1 MTELAVSSDAL
12 IAPTVHASPSSTSAR
27 ATGAMAL
34 VCAGIGLL
42 VLAGWLLDTSAMHD
56 SGAFRRLV
64 MPPNASLAFVVAGA
78 SLWIQRRRSASALL
92 RIVALALATVVLVF
106 GSLVF
111 AERLFDLHLGLGRLL
126 FANRNGVAAYPDL
139 SSSGMATNSAVAF
152 ILAGV
157 ALLALD
163 APFRWWGHTVQ
174 WLATAGLL
182 IASAA
187 IVGYL
192 YDVRALYQVDVG
204 SAMAA
209 STAVAFFALHAGLL
223 FARSETSW
231 PGVLLSRDAGGTMA
245 RRLLV
250 AISAVPL
257 VLGWLLIHLNK
268 DALASREAGVA
279 LLVVAL
285 TAVLM
290 MVVIRAATAVRAGEA
305 AIQAL
310 LEREADARLQAE
322 RANNA
327 KNDFLAVMSHE
338 LRTPLNAIIG
348 YSSLMAEG
356 IPDTPSKAQ
365 HRQLERIHAS
375 AQHLLTLIE
384 QVLTLSRMELQEQEQ
399 PAFSPVRVAELAED
413 SAAMVA
419 PQAREKQIDL
429 TVVVDDEA
437 LVIDTDEAKLRQALV
452 NLMGN
457 AVKFT
462 DRGYVRLRVSRPAD
476 ENRVRFTVEDTG
488 PGIPAEHLER
498 IFEAFWQI
506 DQSASRR
513 AGGVGLGLHVTRGIV
528 RSLGGDISVDSTPAH
543 GSAFT
548 IRLPL
553 QH

>member
-1 MTELAVSSDAL
+1 MTELVVSSGTL
-12 IAPTVHASPSSTSAR
+12 VSSQVSASPSSVGAR
-27 ATGAMAL
+27 ATGAAAFVGMA
-34 VCAGIGLL
+34 IGLM
-42 VLAGWLLDTSAMHD
+42 VMAGWFFDVDTMRR
-56 SGAFRRLV
+56 AFLSSVV
-64 MPPNASLAFVVAGA
+64 MLPSTALGFVVAGA
-78 SLWIQRRRSASALL
+78 SLWIQRSPRARTSPM
-92 RIVALALATVVLVF
+92 RFVALALAAAVLVL
-106 GSLVF
+106 GGLTL
-111 AERLFDLHLGLGRLL
+111 AGPAFDLRLGLDRLL
-126 FANRNGVAAYPDL
+126 LGSRAVVYPDL
-139 SSSGMATNSAVAF
+139 APDGMAANSAVAF
-152 ILAGV
+152 VLAGA

-163 APFRWWGHTVQ
+163 APYEWWGRTAQ

-192 YDVRALYQVDVG
+192 YDVRALYQVDG
-204 SAMAA
+204 ATGMAL
-209 STAVAFFALHAGLL
+209 STAIAFFALHSGLL
-223 FARSETSW
+223 FARSESAW
-231 PGVLLSRDAGGTMA
+231 PGVLLAKDAGGALA

-250 AISAVPL
+250 AVSAVPL
-257 VLGWLLIHLNK
+257 ALGWLLIHLNK

-356 IPDTPSKAQ
+356 IPDAPSPAQ
-365 HRQLERIHAS
+365 HRQLERIKVS
-375 AQHLLTLIE
+375 STHLLTLIE
-384 QVLTLSRMELQEQEQ
+384 QVLTLSRMELREQ

-476 ENRVRFTVEDTG
+476 ENRVRFTVEDSG
-488 PGIPAEHLER
+488 PGIPQEHLER
-498 IFEAFWQI
+498 IFEAFWQL

-528 RSLGGDISVDSTPAH
+528 RSLGGDISVHSTPSQ

-548 IRLPL
+548 IRLPV

>member
-1 MTELAVSSDAL
+1 MAVS
-12 IAPTVHASPSSTSAR
+12 
-27 ATGAMAL
+27 
-34 VCAGIGLL
+34 
-42 VLAGWLLDTSAMHD
+42 
-56 SGAFRRLV
+56 
-64 MPPNASLAFVVAGA
+64 
-78 SLWIQRRRSASALL
+78 
-92 RIVALALATVVLVF
+92 
-106 GSLVF
+106 
-111 AERLFDLHLGLGRLL
+111 
-126 FANRNGVAAYPDL
+126 
-139 SSSGMATNSAVAF
+139 
-152 ILAGV
+152 
-157 ALLALD
+157 
-163 APFRWWGHTVQ
+163 
-174 WLATAGLL
+174 TA
-182 IASAA
+182 I
-187 IVGYL
+187 
-192 YDVRALYQVDVG
+192 
-204 SAMAA
+204 
-209 STAVAFFALHAGLL
+209 AFFALHSGLL
-223 FARSETSW
+223 FARSESAW
-231 PGVLLSRDAGGTMA
+231 PGVLLARDGGGALA

-250 AISAVPL
+250 AVSAVPL
-257 VLGWLLIHLNK
+257 ALGWLLIHLNK

-285 TAVLM
+285 AAVLM
-290 MVVIRAATAVRAGEA
+290 MLVIRAAAAVRAGEA

-338 LRTPLNAIIG
+338 LRTPLNAVIG

-356 IPDTPSKAQ
+356 IPDAPTPAQ
-365 HRQLERIHAS
+365 HRQLDRIHAS
-375 AQHLLTLIE
+375 AKHLLSLIE
-384 QVLTLSRMELQEQEQ
+384 QVLTLSRMELREQ

-437 LVIDTDEAKLRQALV
+437 LIIDTDEAKLRQALV

-462 DRGYVRLRVSRPAD
+462 DRGYVRLRVSRTAD
-476 ENRVRFTVEDTG
+476 EDRVRFTVEDSG
-488 PGIPAEHLER
+488 PGIPQEHLER
-498 IFEAFWQI
+498 IFEAFWQL

-528 RSLGGDISVDSTPAH
+528 RSLGGDISVHSTPSQ

-548 IRLPL
+548 IRLPV

>member
-1 MTELAVSSDAL
+1 MTELAVSSDTL
-12 IAPTVHASPSSTSAR
+12 IAPAVSATPSSASAR
-27 ATGAMAL
+27 AAGSAAL
-34 VCAGIGLL
+34 VCAGIGVL
-42 VLAGWLLDTSAMHD
+42 VLAGWVLDADTMRGPL
-56 SGAFRRLV
+56 GAVV

-78 SLWIQRRRSASALL
+78 SLWIQRRRPMKTWP
-92 RIVALALATVVLVF
+92 RVVALALATVVLVLGALAF
-106 GSLVF
+106 VERTF
-111 AERLFDLHLGLGRLL
+111 ALQLGLGRLL
-126 FANRNGVAAYPDL
+126 FADRMTAYPDL
-139 SSSGMATNSAVAF
+139 WSSGMATNSAVAF
-152 ILAGV
+152 ILAGG
-157 ALLALD
+157 ALIGLD
-163 APFRWWGHTVQ
+163 APFKWWGRTTQ

-182 IASAA
+182 IAAAA

-192 YDVRALYQVDVG
+192 YDVRALYQVD
-204 SAMAA
+204 SAAAMAA
-209 STAVAFFALHAGLL
+209 STAIAFFALHSGLL
-223 FARSETSW
+223 FARSDSSW

-250 AISAVPL
+250 AVSAVPL
-257 VLGWLLIHLNK
+257 ALGWLLIHLNK

-356 IPDTPSKAQ
+356 IPDTPTKAQ
-365 HRQLERIHAS
+365 HRQLDRIHAS

-384 QVLTLSRMELQEQEQ
+384 QVLTLSRMELQDQ

-462 DRGYVRLRVSRPAD
+462 DAGYVRLRVSRPAD
-476 ENRVRFTVEDTG
+476 EDRVRFTVEDTG
-488 PGIPAEHLER
+488 PGIPPEHLER

-528 RSLGGDISVDSTPAH
+528 RSLGGDISVNSTPAH

>member
-12 IAPTVHASPSSTSAR
+12 TTVPSPVTAEPSSASAI
-27 ATGAMAL
+27 ATGAAAL
-34 VCAGIGLL
+34 VCIAIGIV
-42 VLAGWLLDTSAMHD
+42 VLAGWAFSADVMR
-56 SGAFRRLV
+56 GALNALV
-64 MPPNASLAFVVAGA
+64 MPPNTSLAFVVAGV
-78 SLWIQRRRSASALL
+78 SLWLQRKPPASTLL
-92 RIVALALATVVLVF
+92 RIIALALALIVLVL
-106 GSLVF
+106 GAVSF
-111 AERLFDLHLGLGRLL
+111 AERAFDLHLGIGRLV
-126 FANRNGVAAYPDL
+126 FGNRLAVYRDL

-152 ILAGV
+152 VLAGGT
-157 ALLALD
+157 LLALD
-163 APFRWWGHTVQ
+163 APPRWRGRTTEWM
-174 WLATAGLL
+174 ATAGLL
-182 IASAA
+182 IAAAA

-192 YDVRALYQVDVG
+192 YDVRALYQVDNAA
-204 SAMAA
+204 AMAV
-209 STAVAFFALHAGLL
+209 STAIAFFALHSGLL

-231 PGVLLSRDAGGTMA
+231 PGVLLSKDAGGTMA

-250 AISAVPL
+250 AVSAVPL
-257 VLGWLLIHLNK
+257 ALGWLLIHLNK

-290 MVVIRAATAVRAGEA
+290 MVVIRAAAAVRAGEA

-310 LEREADARLQAE
+310 LEREADARFQAE

-356 IPDTPSKAQ
+356 IPDEPTKAQ
-365 HRQLERIHAS
+365 HRQLDRIHVS

-384 QVLTLSRMELQEQEQ
+384 QVLTLSRMELQEQ

-429 TVVVDDEA
+429 TVVVDDDA

-476 ENRVRFTVEDTG
+476 ENRVRFTVEDSG

-528 RSLGGDISVDSTPAH
+528 WSLGGEISVHSTPEQ

>member
-1 MTELAVSSDAL
+1 MTELAVSSDLL
-12 IAPTVHASPSSTSAR
+12 IAPRPASMPSSASAR
-27 ATGAMAL
+27 AAGVAAIVAGA
-34 VCAGIGLL
+34 IGLL
-42 VLAGWLLDTSAMHD
+42 GLAAWMLDPDTMRREVVGGLSM
-56 SGAFRRLV
+56 SPNTAFTFV
-64 MPPNASLAFVVAGA
+64 IASA
-78 SLWIQRRRSASALL
+78 SLWIKRRPRAGTSWLH
-92 RIVALALATVVLVF
+92 IVALALGAVVLLLGGF
-106 GSLVF
+106 SF
-111 AERLFDLHLGLGRLL
+111 AERAFDLHLGIGRIL
-126 FANRNGVAAYPDL
+126 FANRLGALPDL

-152 ILAGV
+152 MLAGA

-163 APFRWWGHTVQ
+163 MPFRWWGQTAQ

-192 YDVRALYQVDVG
+192 YDVRALYQVDSVA
-204 SAMAA
+204 AMAV
-209 STAVAFFALHAGLL
+209 SSAVALFALHAGLL
-223 FARSETSW
+223 FARSAKTW
-231 PGVLLSRDAGGTMA
+231 PGVLLAEDAGGGLA
-245 RRLLV
+245 RRLLIAV
-250 AISAVPL
+250 SAVPL
-257 VLGWLLIHLNK
+257 ALGWLLIHLNK

-290 MVVIRAATAVRAGEA
+290 MVVIRAAAAVRAGEA
-305 AIQAL
+305 EIQGL

-356 IPDTPSKAQ
+356 IPDEPTKAQ

-375 AQHLLTLIE
+375 AKHLLTLIE
-384 QVLTLSRMELQEQEQ
+384 QVLTLSRMELQEQ

-429 TVVVDDEA
+429 TVVVEDDA
-437 LVIDTDEAKLRQALV
+437 LIIDTDEAKLRQALV

-462 DRGYVRLRVSRPAD
+462 DAGYVRLRVSRPAD
-476 ENRVRFTVEDTG
+476 EDRVRFTVEDSG
-488 PGIPAEHLER
+488 PGIPAEYLER
-498 IFEAFWQI
+498 IFDAFWQI

-528 RSLGGDISVDSTPAH
+528 RSLGGDISVHSTPAQ

-548 IRLPL
+548 IRLPV

>member
-1 MTELAVSSDAL
+1 MTELAVSSDLL
-12 IAPTVHASPSSTSAR
+12 IAPRPASLPSSASAR
-27 ATGAMAL
+27 ATGVAA
-34 VCAGIGLL
+34 
-42 VLAGWLLDTSAMHD
+42 
-56 SGAFRRLV
+56 
-64 MPPNASLAFVVAGA
+64 VVAGA
-78 SLWIQRRRSASALL
+78 IGVLGLAAWMLDPDTMRREVVGGLAMSPNTALTFVIASASLWIKRRPRAGTSWLH
-92 RIVALALATVVLVF
+92 IIALALGAVVLLLGGV
-106 GSLVF
+106 SV
-111 AERLFDLHLGLGRLL
+111 AERAFDLHLGISRIL
-126 FANRNGVAAYPDL
+126 FANRLGTLTDL
-139 SSSGMATNSAVAF
+139 PSSGMATNSAVAF
-152 ILAGV
+152 MLAGA

-163 APFRWWGHTVQ
+163 MPFRWWGQTAQ

-192 YDVRALYQVDVG
+192 YDVRALYQVDSVA
-204 SAMAA
+204 AMAVPSA
-209 STAVAFFALHAGLL
+209 IALFALHAGLL
-223 FARSETSW
+223 FARSAKTW
-231 PGVLLSRDAGGTMA
+231 PGVLLADDAGGGLA

-250 AISAVPL
+250 AVSAVPL
-257 VLGWLLIHLNK
+257 ALGWLLIHLNK

-290 MVVIRAATAVRAGEA
+290 MVVIRAAAAVRAGEA
-305 AIQAL
+305 EIQGL

-356 IPDTPSKAQ
+356 IPDEPTNAQ
-365 HRQLERIHAS
+365 HRQLDRIHAS
-375 AQHLLTLIE
+375 AKHLLTLIE
-384 QVLTLSRMELQEQEQ
+384 QVLTLSRMELQEQ

-429 TVVVDDEA
+429 TVVVEDDA
-437 LVIDTDEAKLRQALV
+437 LIIDTDEAKLRQALV

-462 DRGYVRLRVSRPAD
+462 DAGYVRLRVSRPAD
-476 ENRVRFTVEDTG
+476 EDRVRFTVEDSG

-528 RSLGGDISVDSTPAH
+528 RSLGGDISVHSTPAQ

-548 IRLPL
+548 IRLPV

>member
-1 MTELAVSSDAL
+1 MTELVASSDA
-12 IAPTVHASPSSTSAR
+12 IVAPRTAASPETVGAR
-27 ATGAMAL
+27 ATGIA
-34 VCAGIGLL
+34 AGLSAAIGLV
-42 VLAGWLLDTSAMHD
+42 VLAGWVFDVEPMRRVFLG
-56 SGAFRRLV
+56 GAV
-64 MPPNASLAFVVAGA
+64 MLPNTALAFVLASA
-78 SLWIQRRRSASALL
+78 SLWIQRLPRASRSAT
-92 RIVALALATVVLVF
+92 RFVALALATFVLLL
-106 GSLVF
+106 GGLTF
-111 AERLFDLHLGLGRLL
+111 AERAFDLNVGVDRLL
-126 FANRNGVAAYPDL
+126 FATSTTLIPDRPVG
-139 SSSGMATNSAVAF
+139 GMATISAIAF
-152 ILAGV
+152 VLAGA

-163 APFRWWGHTVQ
+163 APFRWWGRTAQ

-187 IVGYL
+187 LVGYL
-192 YDVRALYQVDVG
+192 YQVRALYQID
-204 SAMAA
+204 SAPAMAISSA
-209 STAVAFFALHAGLL
+209 IGFFALHSGVL
-223 FARSETSW
+223 FARSASAW
-231 PGVLLSRDAGGTMA
+231 PGVLLARGAAGA
-245 RRLLV
+245 LSRRLLV
-250 AISAVPL
+250 AVSAVPL
-257 VLGWLLIHLNK
+257 ALGWVFIHLSQ

-285 TAVLM
+285 TAVLL
-290 MVVIRAATAVRAGEA
+290 MVVIRAATAVRAGEV
-305 AIQAL
+305 AIQSL
-310 LEREADARLQAE
+310 LEREADARLEAE
-322 RANNA
+322 QANNA

-356 IPDTPSKAQ
+356 IPDSPTAAQ
-365 HRQLERIHAS
+365 HRQLDRINAS
-375 AQHLLTLIE
+375 AKHLLTLIE
-384 QVLTLSRMELQEQEQ
+384 QVLNLSRMELMEQ
-399 PAFSPVRVAELAED
+399 PAFGPVRVASIAED

-429 TVVVDDEA
+429 TVMVDDDA

-476 ENRVRFTVEDTG
+476 EDRVRFTVEDSG
-488 PGIPAEHLER
+488 PGIPQEHLER
-498 IFEAFWQI
+498 IFEAFWQL

-528 RSLGGDISVDSTPAH
+528 RSLGGEISVHSTPAQ

-548 IRLPL
+548 IRLPV

>member
-1 MTELAVSSDAL
+1 MTGLAVSSDILVTSRAE
-12 IAPTVHASPSSTSAR
+12 HAPSSVSAR
-27 ATGAMAL
+27 ATGVAA
-34 VCAGIGLL
+34 VVGVAVGILG
-42 VLAGWLLDTSAMHD
+42 LAGWVLDPDTM
-56 SGAFRRLV
+56 RRELAGGIA
-64 MPPNASLAFVVAGA
+64 MPPNTAITFVIAGA
-78 SLWIQRRRSASALL
+78 SLWIQRRPREGISLL
-92 RIVALALATVVLVF
+92 RVLALTLGAIALALGGV
-106 GSLVF
+106 SF
-111 AERLFDLHLGLGRLL
+111 AERAFNLHLGIGRVL
-126 FANRNGVAAYPDL
+126 FANRVGAFSDL
-139 SSSGMATNSAVAF
+139 SSSGMATNTAVAF
-152 ILAGV
+152 VLAGT

-163 APFRWWGHTVQ
+163 APFRWWGQTAQ

-192 YDVRALYQVDVG
+192 YDVRALYQVDNAA
-204 SAMAA
+204 AMAV

-223 FARSETSW
+223 FARSASTW
-231 PGVLLSRDAGGTMA
+231 PGVLLADDAGGSLA

-250 AISAVPL
+250 AVSAVPL
-257 VLGWLLIHLNK
+257 ALGWLLIHLNK

-305 AIQAL
+305 EIQGL

-356 IPDTPSKAQ
+356 IPDAPTRAQ

-375 AQHLLTLIE
+375 SRHLLTLIE
-384 QVLTLSRMELQEQEQ
+384 QVLTLSRMELQEQ

-429 TVVVDDEA
+429 TVVVDDDA
-437 LVIDTDEAKLRQALV
+437 LIIDTDEAKLRQALV

-462 DRGYVRLRVSRPAD
+462 DAGYVRLRVSRPAD
-476 ENRVRFTVEDTG
+476 EDRVRFTVEDSG
-488 PGIPAEHLER
+488 PGIPAEHLEK
-498 IFEAFWQI
+498 IFDAFWQI

-528 RSLGGDISVDSTPAH
+528 RSLGGDISVHSTPAQ

-548 IRLPL
+548 IRLPV

>member
-1 MTELAVSSDAL
+1 MTELAVSSQAL
-12 IAPTVHASPSSTSAR
+12 VAPAVSASPSSPSAR
-27 ATGAMAL
+27 ATGAAAL
-34 VCAGIGLL
+34 VSFGLGFL
-42 VLAGWLLDTSAMHD
+42 ILAGWALNADAM
-56 SGAFRRLV
+56 RERLGGIA
-64 MPPNASLAFVVAGA
+64 MPPSTALAFIVAGA
-78 SLWIQRRRSASALL
+78 SLWMQRQP
-92 RIVALALATVVLVF
+92 RISTPMRVVALALATVVLVVGALAVIEQTF
-106 GSLVF
+106 GV
-111 AERLFDLHLGLGRLL
+111 HLGIVRLL
-126 FANRNGVAAYPDL
+126 FGNRLAGYPDL
-139 SSSGMATNSAVAF
+139 SPSTMATNSAVAF
-152 ILAGV
+152 MLAGV

-163 APFRWWGHTVQ
+163 APFRWWGRTAQ
-174 WLATAGLL
+174 WVATAGLL
-182 IASAA
+182 IAAAA

-192 YDVRALYQVDVG
+192 YDVRALYQVDTAA
-204 SAMAA
+204 AMAVSSA
-209 STAVAFFALHAGLL
+209 IAFFALHSGLL
-223 FARSETSW
+223 FARSAASW
-231 PGVLLSRDAGGTMA
+231 PGVLLAKDAGGAMA

-250 AISAVPL
+250 AVSAVPL
-257 VLGWLLIHLNK
+257 ALGWLLIHLNK

-356 IPDTPSKAQ
+356 IPDEPTKAQ
-365 HRQLERIHAS
+365 HRQLDRIHAS
-375 AQHLLTLIE
+375 AQHLLSLIE
-384 QVLTLSRMELQEQEQ
+384 QVLTLSRMELQDQ
-399 PAFSPVRVAELAED
+399 PAFSAVRVAELAED

-462 DRGYVRLRVSRPAD
+462 DRGFVRLRVSRPAD
-476 ENRVRFTVEDTG
+476 EDRVRFTVEDSG
-488 PGIPAEHLER
+488 PGIPPEYLER

-528 RSLGGDISVDSTPAH
+528 RSLGGDISVHSTPAQ

-548 IRLPL
+548 IRLPV

>member
-1 MTELAVSSDAL
+1 MTELAVSSGVL
-12 IAPTVHASPSSTSAR
+12 LAPSESASPSSASAR
-27 ATGAMAL
+27 ATGIAAL
-34 VCAGIGLL
+34 VCSSVGLL
-42 VLAGWLLDTSAMHD
+42 VLAAWALDPETTR
-56 SGAFRRLV
+56 GALGGIA
-64 MPPNASLAFVVAGA
+64 MPPNTALAFLIAGA
-78 SLWIQRRRSASALL
+78 SLWIQRQPRVSTLGRV
-92 RIVALALATVVLVF
+92 VALALATSVLAL
-106 GSLVF
+106 GALSF
-111 AERLFDLHLGLGRLL
+111 AERAFDLRLGIGRLL
-126 FANRNGVAAYPDL
+126 FENRLASYPDL

-152 ILAGV
+152 VLAGG
-157 ALLALD
+157 ALIVLD
-163 APFRWWGHTVQ
+163 APSRWWGRTAQ

-192 YDVRALYQVDVG
+192 YDVRALYQVD
-204 SAMAA
+204 SAAAMAVSSA
-209 STAVAFFALHAGLL
+209 IAFFALHAGLL
-223 FARSETSW
+223 FSRSDASW
-231 PGVLLSRDAGGTMA
+231 PGVLLAKDAGGTMA

-250 AISAVPL
+250 AVCAVPL
-257 VLGWLLIHLNK
+257 ALGWLLIHLNK

-290 MVVIRAATAVRAGEA
+290 MVVIRAATAVRVGEA

-356 IPDTPSKAQ
+356 IPDEPTKAQ
-365 HRQLERIHAS
+365 HRQLDRIHAS

-399 PAFSPVRVAELAED
+399 PSFSPVRVAELAED

-429 TVVVDDEA
+429 TVVIDDDA

-462 DRGYVRLRVSRPAD
+462 DQGYVRLRVSRTAD
-476 ENRVRFTVEDTG
+476 EDRVRFTVEDSG
-488 PGIPAEHLER
+488 PGIPPEHIER

-528 RSLGGDISVDSTPAH
+528 RSLGGDISVHSTPAQ

-548 IRLPL
+548 IRLPV

>member
-1 MTELAVSSDAL
+1 MTGLAVSSDTL
-12 IAPTVHASPSSTSAR
+12 VAPRVNSSPETASAR
-27 ATGAMAL
+27 ATGAAAI
-34 VCAGIGLL
+34 VCGAMGLPI
-42 VLAGWLLDTSAMHD
+42 LAGWLFDADVMRESLATI
-56 SGAFRRLV
+56 V
-64 MPPNASLAFVVAGA
+64 MPPNIALAFVVAGA
-78 SLWIQRRRSASALL
+78 SLWIQRRPRVSIVL
-92 RIVALALATVVLVF
+92 RVVALALGAVALVA
-106 GSLVF
+106 GAGEF
-111 AERLFDLHLGLGRLL
+111 AERIFGLHLGIGRLL
-126 FANRNGVAAYPDL
+126 LSNRASLDPAL
-139 SSSGMATNSAVAF
+139 LSSGMATNSAVAF

-157 ALLALD
+157 GLLALD
-163 APFRWWGHTVQ
+163 APFRWWGRTTQ

-182 IASAA
+182 IAAAA

-192 YDVRALYQVDVG
+192 YDVRALYQVDTAA
-204 SAMAA
+204 AMAVSSA
-209 STAVAFFALHAGLL
+209 IAFFALFAGLL
-223 FARSETSW
+223 FARSDTSW
-231 PGVLLSRDAGGTMA
+231 PGVLLARDAGGNLA

-250 AISAVPL
+250 AVSAVPL
-257 VLGWLLIHLNK
+257 ALGWLLIHLNK

-290 MVVIRAATAVRAGEA
+290 MVVIRAAGAVRAGEA

-356 IPDTPSKAQ
+356 IPDTPTKAQ

-384 QVLTLSRMELQEQEQ
+384 QVLTLSRIELQEPEQ

-429 TVVVDDEA
+429 TVVVDDDA
-437 LVIDTDEAKLRQALV
+437 LIIDTDEAKLRQALV

-462 DRGYVRLRVSRPAD
+462 DHGYVRLRVSRPAD
-476 ENRVRFTVEDTG
+476 EDRIRFTVEDSG

-498 IFEAFWQI
+498 IFDAFWQI

-528 RSLGGDISVDSTPAH
+528 RSLGGDISVHSTPSE

-548 IRLPL
+548 IRLPV

>member
-1 MTELAVSSDAL
+1 MTELAVSSDL
-12 IAPTVHASPSSTSAR
+12 LVAPRVGASPSSVSAR
-27 ATGAMAL
+27 ATGAAAL
-34 VCAGIGLL
+34 VAGGIGLL
-42 VLAGWLLDTSAMHD
+42 VLAGWLLDVDTM
-56 SGAFRRLV
+56 RRALLGSVV
-64 MPPNASLAFVVAGA
+64 MPPNTALTFILGGV
-78 SLWIQRRRSASALL
+78 SLWIQRQPRAPTSFM
-92 RIVALALATVVLVF
+92 RIIALALGAAVLVL
-106 GSLVF
+106 GCLSF
-111 AERLFDLHLGLGRLL
+111 AERAFDLHLGFARLL
-126 FANRNGVAAYPDL
+126 FPDDAVAFRDL

-152 ILAGV
+152 VLAGT

-163 APFRWWGHTVQ
+163 APFRWWGRTAQ
-174 WLATAGLL
+174 WLATAGFL

-192 YDVRALYQVDVG
+192 YDVRALYQVDGATAMTVS
-204 SAMAA
+204 SAL
-209 STAVAFFALHAGLL
+209 AFFALHLGLL
-223 FARSETSW
+223 FARSSATW
-231 PGVLLSRDAGGTMA
+231 PGVLLAGDAGGALA

-250 AISAVPL
+250 AVAVVPL
-257 VLGWLLIHLNK
+257 ALGWLLIHLNK

-356 IPDTPSKAQ
+356 IPDAPTKAQ
-365 HRQLERIHAS
+365 HRQLDRIHAS

-384 QVLTLSRMELQEQEQ
+384 QVLTLSRMELQDQ
-399 PAFSPVRVAELAED
+399 PDFTPVRVAELAED

-462 DRGYVRLRVSRPAD
+462 DHGFVRLRVSRPAD
-476 ENRVRFTVEDTG
+476 EDRVRFTVEDSG
-488 PGIPAEHLER
+488 PGIPAEYLER

-528 RSLGGDISVDSTPAH
+528 RSLGGDISVHSTPSE

-548 IRLPL
+548 IRLPI
-553 QH
+553 QR

>member
-1 MTELAVSSDAL
+1 MTELAVSSDSL
-12 IAPTVHASPSSTSAR
+12 VAPTVGASPSSTSAR
-27 ATGAMAL
+27 AAGAMAL
-34 VCAGIGLL
+34 ICAGVGLL
-42 VLAGWLLDTSAMHD
+42 VLAGWLLDADVMR
-56 SGAFRRLV
+56 GAIGSLV
-64 MPPNASLAFVVAGA
+64 MPPNTSLAFVVAGA
-78 SLWIQRRRSASALL
+78 SLWIQRQRPTNTLL
-92 RIVALALATVVLVF
+92 RVVALALAIVVLVF
-106 GSLVF
+106 GSLLF

-126 FANRNGVAAYPDL
+126 FGNRADAYSEL
-139 SSSGMATNSAVAF
+139 SSSKMATNSAVAF
-152 ILAGV
+152 MLAGT
-157 ALLALD
+157 ALFALD
-163 APFRWWGHTVQ
+163 APFKWWGRTVQ

-192 YDVRALYQVDVG
+192 YDVRALYQVDIG
-204 SAMAA
+204 AAMAV
-209 STAVAFFALHAGLL
+209 STAIAFFALHAGLL
-223 FARSETSW
+223 FARSDSSW

-250 AISAVPL
+250 AVSAVPL

-356 IPDTPSKAQ
+356 IPDEPTKAQ
-365 HRQLERIHAS
+365 HRQLNRIHAS

-384 QVLTLSRMELQEQEQ
+384 QVLTLSRMELQEQ

-476 ENRVRFTVEDTG
+476 EDRVRFIVEDTG

-528 RSLGGDISVDSTPAH
+528 RSLGGDISVNSTPSH

>member
-1 MTELAVSSDAL
+1 MTELAVSSDLL
-12 IAPTVHASPSSTSAR
+12 IAPRPASLPTPASAR
-27 ATGAMAL
+27 ATGVAA
-34 VCAGIGLL
+34 VIAGAIGLL
-42 VLAGWLLDTSAMHD
+42 GLAAWMLDPDTMRREVVDGLAM
-56 SGAFRRLV
+56 S
-64 MPPNASLAFVVAGA
+64 PNTAITFVIAGA
-78 SLWIQRRRSASALL
+78 SLWIKRRPRAGTSWLH
-92 RIVALALATVVLVF
+92 IIALALGTVVLLLGGV
-106 GSLVF
+106 SF
-111 AERLFDLHLGLGRLL
+111 AERAFDLHLGIGRIL
-126 FANRNGVAAYPDL
+126 FANRLGAPPDL

-152 ILAGV
+152 MLAGA

-163 APFRWWGHTVQ
+163 MPFRWWGQTAQ

-192 YDVRALYQVDVG
+192 YDVRALYQVDGVA
-204 SAMAA
+204 AMAVSSA
-209 STAVAFFALHAGLL
+209 IALFALHAGLL
-223 FARSETSW
+223 FARSAKTW
-231 PGVLLSRDAGGTMA
+231 PGVLLADDAGGGLA
-245 RRLLV
+245 RRLLIAV
-250 AISAVPL
+250 SAVPL
-257 VLGWLLIHLNK
+257 ALGWLLIHLNK

-290 MVVIRAATAVRAGEA
+290 MVVIRAAAAVRAGEA
-305 AIQAL
+305 EIQGL

-356 IPDTPSKAQ
+356 IPDEPTKAQ
-365 HRQLERIHAS
+365 HRQLDRIHAS
-375 AQHLLTLIE
+375 AKHLLTLIE
-384 QVLTLSRMELQEQEQ
+384 QVLTLSRMELQEQ

-429 TVVVDDEA
+429 TVVVEDDA
-437 LVIDTDEAKLRQALV
+437 LIIDTDEAKLRQALV

-462 DRGYVRLRVSRPAD
+462 DAGYVRLRVSRLAD
-476 ENRVRFTVEDTG
+476 EDRVRFTVEDSG

-528 RSLGGDISVDSTPAH
+528 RSLGGDISVHSTPAQ

-548 IRLPL
+548 IRLPV

>member
-1 MTELAVSSDAL
+1 MTELAVSSHA
-12 IAPTVHASPSSTSAR
+12 IMAHAPPVPASASPSSASAR
-27 ATGAMAL
+27 ATGIAAI
-34 VCAGIGLL
+34 VCSSIGLL
-42 VLAGWLLDTSAMHD
+42 VLAAWTLDPETAR
-56 SGAFRRLV
+56 GALGGIA
-64 MPPNASLAFVVAGA
+64 MPPNTALGFLVAGA
-78 SLWIQRRRSASALL
+78 SLWMQRQPRITALI
-92 RIVALALATVVLVF
+92 RIPALALATVVL
-106 GSLVF
+106 GLGAISF
-111 AERLFDLHLGLGRLL
+111 AERIFDLHLGLGRLL
-126 FANRNGVAAYPDL
+126 FESRLATYPDL

-152 ILAGV
+152 LLAGV

-163 APFRWWGHTVQ
+163 APFKWWGRTAQ

-192 YDVRALYQVDVG
+192 YDVRALYQVD
-204 SAMAA
+204 SAAAMAVSSA
-209 STAVAFFALHAGLL
+209 IAFFALHAGLL
-223 FARSETSW
+223 FARSDASW
-231 PGVLLSRDAGGTMA
+231 PGVLLAKDAGGTMA

-250 AISAVPL
+250 AVCAVPL
-257 VLGWLLIHLNK
+257 ALGWLLIHLNK

-290 MVVIRAATAVRAGEA
+290 MVVIRAATTVRAGEA

-348 YSSLMAEG
+348 YSSLMTEG
-356 IPDTPSKAQ
+356 IPDEPTTAQ
-365 HRQLERIHAS
+365 QRQLNRIHAS
-375 AQHLLTLIE
+375 AQHLLSLIE
-384 QVLTLSRMELQEQEQ
+384 QVLTLSRMELQEQ

-429 TVVVDDEA
+429 TVVIDDDA

-462 DRGYVRLRVSRPAD
+462 DHGYVRLRVSRPAD
-476 ENRVRFTVEDTG
+476 EDRVRFTVEDSG
-488 PGIPAEHLER
+488 PGIPAEYLER

-528 RSLGGDISVDSTPAH
+528 RSLGGDISVHSTPSE

-548 IRLPL
+548 IRLPV

>member
-1 MTELAVSSDAL
+1 MTELVVSSETFVTAR
-12 IAPTVHASPSSTSAR
+12 VSVSRSSVGAR
-27 ATGAMAL
+27 ATGAAAL
-34 VCAGIGLL
+34 VSMAIGLM
-42 VLAGWLLDTSAMHD
+42 VMAGWFFDVDTMRR
-56 SGAFRRLV
+56 AFLSSVV
-64 MPPNASLAFVVAGA
+64 MLPSTSLGFVIAGA
-78 SLWIQRRRSASALL
+78 SLWIQRTRRERRSLM
-92 RIVALALATVVLVF
+92 RFVALALGAAVLVL
-106 GSLVF
+106 GGLTL
-111 AERLFDLHLGLGRLL
+111 AGRAFDLRVGLDRLL
-126 FANRNGVAAYPDL
+126 LGNHAATYPDL
-139 SSSGMATNSAVAF
+139 TPGGMAANSAVAF
-152 ILAGV
+152 MLAGA

-163 APFRWWGHTVQ
+163 APYEWWGRTTQ

-192 YDVRALYQVDVG
+192 YDVRALYQVDG
-204 SAMAA
+204 ATAMAV
-209 STAVAFFALHAGLL
+209 STAIAFFALHAGLL
-223 FARSETSW
+223 FARSESAW
-231 PGVLLSRDAGGTMA
+231 PGVLLARDAGGALA

-250 AISAVPL
+250 AVSAVPL
-257 VLGWLLIHLNK
+257 ALGWLLIHLNK

-338 LRTPLNAIIG
+338 LRTPLNAVIG

-356 IPDTPSKAQ
+356 IPDAPTPAQ

-375 AQHLLTLIE
+375 AKHLLSLIE
-384 QVLTLSRMELQEQEQ
+384 QVLTLSRMELREQ

-429 TVVVDDEA
+429 TVVVDDDA
-437 LVIDTDEAKLRQALV
+437 LIIDTDEAKLRQALV

-462 DRGYVRLRVSRPAD
+462 DRGYVRLRVSRTAD
-476 ENRVRFTVEDTG
+476 EDRVRFTVEDSG
-488 PGIPAEHLER
+488 PGIPQEHLER
-498 IFEAFWQI
+498 IFEAFWQL

-528 RSLGGDISVDSTPAH
+528 RSLGGDISVHSTPSQ

-548 IRLPL
+548 IRLPV

>member
-1 MTELAVSSDAL
+1 MTGLAVRSDVL
-12 IAPTVHASPSSTSAR
+12 SAPSVAASPSSASVR
-27 ATGAMAL
+27 ATGAAAIMCG
-34 VCAGIGLL
+34 VVGLL
-42 VLAGWLLDTSAMHD
+42 GMAGWVLDPDIMRRELVGGFAM
-56 SGAFRRLV
+56 S
-64 MPPNASLAFVVAGA
+64 PNTALTFVIAAA
-78 SLWIQRRRSASALL
+78 SLWIQRRPRRGTSWL
-92 RIVALALATVVLVF
+92 RVVALSLGAVALVL
-106 GSLVF
+106 GSVSF
-111 AERLFDLHLGLGRLL
+111 AERAFDVHLGIGRGL
-126 FANRNGVAAYPDL
+126 FANRVGTFPDMR
-139 SSSGMATNSAVAF
+139 SNGMATNSAVAF
-152 ILAGV
+152 MLAGA

-163 APFRWWGHTVQ
+163 APFRWWGQIAQ

-192 YDVRALYQVDVG
+192 YDVRALYQVDSVA
-204 SAMAA
+204 AMAV
-209 STAVAFFALHAGLL
+209 STAIAFFALHAGLL
-223 FARSETSW
+223 FSRSASTW
-231 PGVLLSRDAGGTMA
+231 PGVLLANDAGGTLA

-250 AISAVPL
+250 AVSAVPL
-257 VLGWLLIHLNK
+257 ALGWLLIHLNK

-305 AIQAL
+305 EIQGL

-356 IPDTPSKAQ
+356 IPDVPTKAQ
-365 HRQLERIHAS
+365 HRQLDRIHAS
-375 AQHLLTLIE
+375 AKHLLTLIE
-384 QVLTLSRMELQEQEQ
+384 QVLTLSRMELQDQ

-429 TVVVDDEA
+429 TVVIDDDA
-437 LVIDTDEAKLRQALV
+437 LIIDTDEAKLRQALV

-462 DRGYVRLRVSRPAD
+462 DAGYVRLRVSCPAD
-476 ENRVRFTVEDTG
+476 EDRVRFTVEDSG
-488 PGIPAEHLER
+488 PGIPAEHLEK
-498 IFEAFWQI
+498 IFDAFWQI

-528 RSLGGDISVDSTPAH
+528 RSLGGDISVHSTPAH
-543 GSAFT
+543 GSEFT
-548 IRLPL
+548 IRLPV
-553 QH
+553 QR

>member
-1 MTELAVSSDAL
+1 MTELAVSSDLL
-12 IAPTVHASPSSTSAR
+12 IAPRPASLPSSASAR
-27 ATGAMAL
+27 AAGVAAIVAGA
-34 VCAGIGLL
+34 IGLL
-42 VLAGWLLDTSAMHD
+42 GLAAWMLDPDTM
-56 SGAFRRLV
+56 RREVVGGLS
-64 MPPNASLAFVVAGA
+64 MSPNTALTFVIASA
-78 SLWIQRRRSASALL
+78 SLWIKRRPRAGTSWLH
-92 RIVALALATVVLVF
+92 IVALALGAVVLLLGGF
-106 GSLVF
+106 SF
-111 AERLFDLHLGLGRLL
+111 AERAFDLHLGIGRIL
-126 FANRNGVAAYPDL
+126 FANRLGALPDL

-152 ILAGV
+152 MLAGA

-163 APFRWWGHTVQ
+163 MPFRWWGQTAQ

-192 YDVRALYQVDVG
+192 YDVRALYQVDSVA
-204 SAMAA
+204 AMAV
-209 STAVAFFALHAGLL
+209 SSAVALFALHAGLL
-223 FARSETSW
+223 FARSAKTW
-231 PGVLLSRDAGGTMA
+231 PGVLLAEDAGGGLA
-245 RRLLV
+245 RRLLIAV
-250 AISAVPL
+250 SAVPL
-257 VLGWLLIHLNK
+257 ALGWLLIHLNK

-290 MVVIRAATAVRAGEA
+290 MVVIRAAAAVRAGEA
-305 AIQAL
+305 EIQGL

-356 IPDTPSKAQ
+356 IPDEPTKAQ

-375 AQHLLTLIE
+375 AKHLLTLIE
-384 QVLTLSRMELQEQEQ
+384 QVLTLSRMELQEQ

-429 TVVVDDEA
+429 TVVVEDDA
-437 LVIDTDEAKLRQALV
+437 LIIDTDEAKLRQALV

-462 DRGYVRLRVSRPAD
+462 DAGYVRLRVSRPAD
-476 ENRVRFTVEDTG
+476 EDRVRFTVEDSG
-488 PGIPAEHLER
+488 PGIPAEYLER
-498 IFEAFWQI
+498 IFDAFWQI

-528 RSLGGDISVDSTPAH
+528 RSLGGDISVHSTPAQ

-548 IRLPL
+548 IRLPV

>member
-1 MTELAVSSDAL
+1 MTELAVSSDLL
-12 IAPTVHASPSSTSAR
+12 IAPRPASLPSSASAR
-27 ATGAMAL
+27 ATGIAA
-34 VCAGIGLL
+34 VVAGAIGLL
-42 VLAGWLLDTSAMHD
+42 GLAAWMLDPDTMRHEVVGGLAM
-56 SGAFRRLV
+56 S
-64 MPPNASLAFVVAGA
+64 PNTALTFVIAGA
-78 SLWIQRRRSASALL
+78 SLWIKRRPRAWSSWLN
-92 RIVALALATVVLVF
+92 IIALAFGAVVLVL
-106 GSLVF
+106 GGVSF
-111 AERLFDLHLGLGRLL
+111 AERAFDLHLGIGRIL
-126 FANRNGVAAYPDL
+126 FANRPAVLADL

-152 ILAGV
+152 MLAGA

-163 APFRWWGHTVQ
+163 MPFRWWGQTAQ

-192 YDVRALYQVDVG
+192 YDVRALYQVDSVA
-204 SAMAA
+204 AMAVSSA
-209 STAVAFFALHAGLL
+209 IALFALHAGLL
-223 FARSETSW
+223 FARSAKTW
-231 PGVLLSRDAGGTMA
+231 PGVLLAGDAGGGLA

-250 AISAVPL
+250 AVSAVPL
-257 VLGWLLIHLNK
+257 ALGWLLIHLNK

-305 AIQAL
+305 EIQGL

-356 IPDTPSKAQ
+356 IPDEPTKAQ
-365 HRQLERIHAS
+365 HRQLDRIHAS
-375 AQHLLTLIE
+375 AKHLLTLIE

-429 TVVVDDEA
+429 TVVVEDDA
-437 LVIDTDEAKLRQALV
+437 LIIDTDEAKLRQALV

-462 DRGYVRLRVSRPAD
+462 DAGYVRLRVSRPAD
-476 ENRVRFTVEDTG
+476 EDRVRFTVEDSG
-488 PGIPAEHLER
+488 PGIPAEYLER
-498 IFEAFWQI
+498 IFDAFWQI

-528 RSLGGDISVDSTPAH
+528 RSLGGDISVHSTPAH

-548 IRLPL
+548 IRLPV